1 MRVGYFYPVA
11 ATVLGFARHEH
22 RRGQRRGS
30 ASSLLGEAGVVKP
43 AGMTEAAEAEPRGR
57 PLSDYM
63 FMGATL
69 CFAWAIVE
77 YIYEFMY
84 LEAEGETTEL

>member
-1 MRVGYFYPVA
+1 M
-11 ATVLGFARHEH
+11 
-22 RRGQRRGS
+22 
-30 ASSLLGEAGVVKP
+30 VKP
-43 AGMTEAAEAEPRGR
+43 AGMTEGAEAEPRGR